1 MWEVILVAALSYG
14 IWLIGDAVYKRLK
27 PKKKSLPQKPKHRLT
42 PEQILISCRY
52 QTRQSPTNIRTY
64 PTEQQAIKKED
75 TFADDKK
82 NESPETLQTEG
93 TDEEFSKLEIPDV
106 PLEFE
111 QKGDDNS
118 NLGEEAEEFIPAAD
132 GTVEFAQGMDAGSLL
147 EVLRIIGGTDI
158 TKEQEQKAGELLD
171 RMGENDI
178 TEKLRSEPKRA
189 MRIDELVCTY
199 YKQLP
204 KVQIMEEN
212 PFAVPAAEA
221 GDFNF
226 AEYIH

>member
-1 MWEVILVAALSYG
+1 MWEIIIVAALSYG
-14 IWLIGDAVYKRLK
+14 IWLIGDAVYRRMK
-27 PKKKSLPQKPKHRLT
+27 PKKKSLPQKPKRHLT
-42 PEQILISCRY
+42 PEQILVSCRY
-52 QTRQSPTNIRTY
+52 EIRQSPTNIRTY

-82 NESPETLQTEG
+82 NESLETLQTEG
-93 TDEEFSKLEIPDV
+93 ADEEFSKAEIPDV

-132 GTVEFAQGMDAGSLL
+132 GTVEFAQGMDAGALL
-147 EVLRIIGGTDI
+147 EVLRIINCTDA
-158 TKEQEQKAGELLD
+158 TKEQERKAGELLD

-199 YKQLP
+199 YEKLP
-204 KVQIMEEN
+204 KVRIMEEN
-212 PFAVPAAEA
+212 PFAVPTAEA